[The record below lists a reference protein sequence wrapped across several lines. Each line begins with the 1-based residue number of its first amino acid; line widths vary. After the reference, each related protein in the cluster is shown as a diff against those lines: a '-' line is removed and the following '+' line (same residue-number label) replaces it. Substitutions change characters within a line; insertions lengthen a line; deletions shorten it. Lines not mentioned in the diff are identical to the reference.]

1 MPRKEGRGE
10 RMFAAVVPP
19 DEAIAD
25 LDEFLEPRREAAEFR
40 WTLAEQFHVTLAFL
54 PSVPERKLDDLVERL
69 GRAAGRRTAFGTRV
83 SGGGAFPNPA
93 RSKLL
98 YAGLELTDTAR
109 TELDR
114 AATGARAAATRAGVQ
129 VDGQRFRPH
138 VTVARINRPV
148 DTTSWVRL
156 LDAYA
161 GPEFTVDRVALVASY
176 LGEGPRGRPRYEV
189 VEELPMS
196 RPEGEPAR

>member
-1 MPRKEGRGE
+1 MPKGAGSGGR
-10 RMFAAVVPP
+10 RMFAGVVLP
-19 DEAIAD
+19 DHVIED
-25 LDEFLEPRREAAEFR
+25 LDEFLAPRREAAAFR
-40 WTLAEQFHVTLAFL
+40 WTLPESFHVTLAFMAA
-54 PSVPERKLDDLVERL
+54 VPERRLDDLVERL
-69 GRAAGRRTAFGTRV
+69 GRAAARRTAFDTRV
-83 SGGGAFPNPA
+83 TGGGAFPNAA

-98 YAGLELTDTAR
+98 YAGLELADDAR

-114 AATGARAAATRAGVQ
+114 AATGARAAATRAGIE
-129 VDGQRFRPH
+129 VDGARFRPH

-161 GPEFTVDRVALVASY
+161 GPAFTVERIALIASY

-189 VEELPMS
+189 VEELPLS
-196 RPEGEPAR
+196 PPRG

>member
-1 MPRKEGRGE
+1 MSRKREPGQ
-10 RMFAAVVPP
+10 RMFVAVVPP
-19 DEAIAD
+19 DAVIED
-25 LDEFLEPRREAAEFR
+25 LDAFLRPRRQAEAFR

-54 PSVPERKLDDLVERL
+54 PSVPDRKLDDLVERL
-69 GRAAGRRTAFGTRV
+69 GRGAARRTSFETRV
-83 SGGGAFPNPA
+83 AGGGAFPNPA

-98 YAGLELTDTAR
+98 YAGLDLTAAAR

-114 AATGARAAATRAGVQ
+114 AATGARAAATRAGLE

-138 VTVARINRPV
+138 VTVARINRPT

-161 GPEFTVDRVALVASY
+161 GPAFTVDRIALVASY
-176 LGEGPRGRPRYEV
+176 LGEGPRGKPRYEV
-189 VEELPMS
+189 VEELPT
-196 RPEGEPAR
+196 G